1 MVAVDTFTKW
11 VEIGLLKSKAAI
23 ETAGWFEREILA
35 RFGTPNVVRTDNG
48 TEYAGEF

>member
-35 RFGTPNVVRTDNG
+35 RFGTPNVVQTDNG